1 MTAIN
6 EPGHARRDR
15 HSDGSENGANID
27 NVTMEPISKD
37 QRSITLD
44 VEVTDLKH
52 LSTIVSQLRARPTV
66 SKVERIN
73 G

>member
-1 MTAIN
+1 MV
-6 EPGHARRDR
+6 G
-15 HSDGSENGANID
+15 ENGANID